1 MTEHI
6 AGFLFV
12 FGAEALPM
20 FKNLCLLEGAGND
33 FTQK

>member
-1 MTEHI
+1 MTEHT
-6 AGFLFV
+6 AFFFF